1 MALKAEIDGKNDPL
15 KGTDLQ
21 IGDEGKTISRLAPM
35 GKIKINGHIVEAK
48 SPEGFIDEGTAVRVI
63 EILHTNVVVEKI

>member
-1 MALKAEIDGKNDPL
+1 
-15 KGTDLQ
+15 
-21 IGDEGKTISRLAPM
+21 M